1 MDPVRQEMIRIVEA
15 APKPDPKSLEAAPA
29 QEEEKRKDTAP
40 AKPKVVLKG
49 AAAAEPSTKKRRT
62 VGNGRIHLKTSWK
75 EDFPLFWNSAR
86 FGKEPDAWP
95 FREDLRPEEEKEM
108 KEVEEEM
115 EALVENYNA
124 YVTEARAAL
133 EDLAFKRV
141 NITSR
146 H

>member
-1 MDPVRQEMIRIVEA
+1 M
-15 APKPDPKSLEAAPA
+15 
-29 QEEEKRKDTAP
+29 
-40 AKPKVVLKG
+40 
-49 AAAAEPSTKKRRT
+49 
-62 VGNGRIHLKTSWK
+62 
-75 EDFPLFWNSAR
+75 
-86 FGKEPDAWP
+86 
-95 FREDLRPEEEKEM
+95 RPEEEEEM